1 MTNSC
6 SINGNSCLTIKNE
19 ATMKKTY
26 MNPTLKVV
34 VLKAKAQMLANSNMG
49 VMGDYDSGIT
59 IAGRDFDFEDEE

>member
-1 MTNSC
+1 
-6 SINGNSCLTIKNE
+6 
-19 ATMKKTY
+19 MKKTY